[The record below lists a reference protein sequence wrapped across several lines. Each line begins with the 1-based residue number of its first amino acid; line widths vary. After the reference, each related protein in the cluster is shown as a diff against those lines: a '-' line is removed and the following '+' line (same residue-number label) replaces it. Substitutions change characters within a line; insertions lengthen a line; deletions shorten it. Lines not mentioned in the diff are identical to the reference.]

1 MRPHDGDVAL
11 ACAGLLVDELAR
23 AEIAGACVAAGSR
36 STPLA
41 LALARHPRLRVHVHL
56 DERSAGFFALGLAKA
71 SRRPAAVLCTSGTAA
86 ANLLPAVVE
95 ASHACVPLV
104 VLTADRP
111 PELRGTGANQT
122 IDQLKLFGD
131 YPRSFIETGVP
142 DTHEGAARY
151 WRSLGARAAAAA
163 VGPPAGPVHLNV
175 PFREPLAP
183 AGSVVDLGPEAAGRP
198 AGAPWERVVVAQA
211 LPDPQE
217 VGELAAIL
225 GDVERGVI
233 VAGALDGDAPSV
245 LDLAAKARW
254 PLLAEAIS
262 GLRRPPHALAAAQH
276 LLSDDVFAAEHRA
289 DVVLQIGAPPIG
301 RAAQAFVAS
310 ARSLI
315 RLDPDGRFPDPA
327 RAAAWTIRADPDALA
342 QVLLQRLRPSG
353 GSSWL
358 DSWRE
363 ADRHA
368 RDAVDGLLDSWE
380 TPFEGRLA
388 RDLALAL
395 PGGST
400 LVVSS
405 SMPVRD
411 LDTFAAPRESVRVL
425 ANRGANGIDGFVSTV
440 LGVAASGAPTY
451 ALAGDLSLF
460 HDVGGLVWGARRER
474 AVIVVPNNDGG
485 GIFDLLPQAALPE
498 HEWLFV
504 TPHGLDLGALSR
516 AAGASF
522 ERVARASDLGPAVAR
537 GGEQPGVTIVEVP
550 IDRVLAG
557 ERRRAIRAAVR
568 EALLTNS
575 PARERVARR

>member
-1 MRPHDGDVAL
+1 MSRHEGDVAF

-23 AEIAGACVAAGSR
+23 AGIADACVAPGSR

-41 LALARHPRLRVHVHL
+41 LALARHPRLRLHVHL

-95 ASHACVPLV
+95 AAHARVPLV

-111 PELRGTGANQT
+111 PELRGTSANQT

-131 YPRSFIETGVP
+131 YPRLFVETGVP

-163 VGPPAGPVHLNV
+163 WGSPAGPVHLNI
-175 PFREPLAP
+175 PFREPLVP
-183 AGSVVDLGPEAAGRP
+183 TGSVVDLGLEAAGRP
-198 AGAPWERVVVAQA
+198 GDAPWERVVVAQA
-211 LPDPQE
+211 RPDPYQ

-225 GDVERGVI
+225 GGVERGVI

-245 LDLAAKARW
+245 LDLAAHARW
-254 PLLAEAIS
+254 PLLAEATS
-262 GLRRPPHALAAAQH
+262 GLRRPPHALPAAQH
-276 LLSDDVFAAEHRA
+276 LLSDDVFAAEHRP

-301 RAAQAFVAS
+301 RAGQAFVAS
-310 ARSLI
+310 GGILVRV
-315 RLDPDGRFPDPA
+315 DPDGPFPDPS
-327 RAAAWTIRADPDALA
+327 RAASWTVRADPDDVARL
-342 QVLLQRLRPSG
+342 LLQRLRPQG
-353 GSSWL
+353 GSAWL

-411 LDTFAAPRESVRVL
+411 LDTFAAPREGVRVL

-451 ALAGDLSLF
+451 ALAGDL
-460 HDVGGLVWGARRER
+460 
-474 AVIVVPNNDGG
+474 
-485 GIFDLLPQAALPE
+485 
-498 HEWLFV
+498 
-504 TPHGLDLGALSR
+504 
-516 AAGASF
+516 
-522 ERVARASDLGPAVAR
+522 
-537 GGEQPGVTIVEVP
+537 
-550 IDRVLAG
+550 
-557 ERRRAIRAAVR
+557 
-568 EALLTNS
+568 
-575 PARERVARR
+575 